1 MRGIASVSLLATY
14 SFLLRVSF
22 ADDFA
27 WKVINDSTALCND
40 YTPAGYFVASGRTP
54 EHWVIFLESGGGC
67 YSPTTCNAR
76 YFNESV
82 RTKFKSSGSLS
93 VGPLVS
99 YDVFKAKS
107 SVLSAG
113 ETLSDFVSPL
123 VTSMLTFQNTSYFNN
138 GRLSVQGQGI
148 LDDNCT
154 NNPIFCNHTRVI
166 IPYCSSDL
174 WLANS
179 PSFSCNISKDL
190 YDQCYANVQSSCVAI
205 GEMYFKNCFLSSS
218 NQLSFVFRGQAIY
231 RGALQQLLGKGLANS
246 STVTLVGS
254 SAGGVG
260 VVNHAKWTLQL
271 LRNGTRGANLSV
283 IADSS
288 WFINFQDNV
297 YKLFV
302 GLSSNGSVQ
311 SGGVFSIITATDT
324 TSVTCKDIT
333 HGTPCCFSAFC
344 MLSTPEYYPSKD
356 VSTFMLFGLYDVYLL
371 AQSLIGLNI
380 SEVGQ
385 KNSGAGLAVKFIQTV
400 SEYGGAMNDSLSV
413 SSRRVARLSYYVTQC
428 FQHIYLVTSTLWGVG
443 NLLGNQAVDIS
454 ASFASYN
461 QFMNPS
467 TWSSMEVGVNKTTIR
482 DALSQWYPNRYS
494 STIVTIRDSCSGP
507 HCNSMCPETI
517 ILGTQLLDIW
527 SPPVHVLLLVLVLGV
542 ALFCLLAKA
551 SFWLWYLRIDLKQ
564 RGYLRGLLNNMED
577 SNLQFPDCA
586 DEHGVSVSCLDLHY
600 SVTVRTTKVKDEK
613 KDDTAPVVLRRLH
626 SEPQG
631 HTDDATKIYATTP
644 VAFKSIHE
652 YLIHYAKRKSE
663 VILNQQP
670 PPPPPT
676 TDRDFYTTKE
686 ILKGISIYFNPGDL
700 CAIMGPSGCGKTTL
714 LDLLTGRRTAGN
726 IGGHIF
732 VNGLS
737 IEQIK
742 DWYVA
747 NTGYVLQLATPYYEE
762 LTVRENLT
770 LAAQIK
776 LPNSFTLR
784 EKFTRVEQVLAVSE
798 LRQYGDTVVGGA
810 SGPGLSGGQKRRLAI
825 ALQLLKLPSV
835 LFLDEPTSGLDAT
848 SSYELLTHLNRL
860 ADSKRTIILTIHQP
874 RLEIFHMFNRLVL
887 LTDGKCG
894 VGWCGMVWD
903 GVVWDGV
910 VWDGVVWDGV
920 VWDGVV
926 WDGVVWDGVV
936 WDGVVWDGVVWDGVV
951 WDGVVW
957 DGVVWDG
964 VVWDGV
970 VWDGVVWDGVV
981 WDGVVWDG
989 VVWDG
994 VWDSVMWDGVIW
1006 DGVVWDGVVA
1016 YHGVPER
1023 AYEVFIKALQAKYWR
1038 DAPRLENENP
1048 ADVIMDVAGN
1058 HKLRAIITGYYERS
1072 SDPQLVRDAIKK
1084 ACSNSK
1090 SKSREILDTVTNKV
1104 QYAIYGAKRVG
1115 NHQGGV
1121 FNRLAALEARGAKR
1135 ASFGQM
1141 LYLPAI
1147 FFAYGVLLGT
1157 VYYQSYSPLLVMSG
1171 FCVYSVASALF
1182 MFPALYLYYQ
1192 RALEVYAYEHA
1203 DGVGSPWDIVIQ
1215 GFIRGITLGFFPVI
1229 LCAAILY
1236 LLLVNHNSYNFAVFG
1251 QVLLIN
1257 LALNQTWVA
1266 LLIFIICAFPKIAF
1280 RLSPI
1285 ISSVAGFTSGFFVP
1299 REAMPPY
1306 YSWLFYIN
1314 PNYYGFSAS
1323 ANILLNNFNTGC
1335 VGSVFECFP
1344 SSPQYY
1350 LKYFN
1355 FDDVNPYLH
1364 ITILL
1369 GFTLLYIL
1377 LATLS
1382 NSIRYSNYAS
1392 NIKRLAHL
1400 LTLQHEANS
1409 EGSDITNDHSRE
1421 NSISE
1426 DIVLEPVNHET
1437 ERHGLEDAPS
1447 IIEVHKEEEGR
1458 QSEPVVAAS
1467 NGVKMNPKV
1476 RWQRVAEKCAK
1487 SRPSA
1492 CEEQT
1497 EEELSAE
1504 RRSLFL
1510 REGEGHVV
1518 WKPKDKGQQMR
1529 LALVVG
1535 QVLDMPRTL
1544 SERRKNLE
1552 KRVQATRAVLRADSK
1567 PSMEQH
1573 PQSTRRRMT
1582 FKDAANKV
1590 KTDLHN
1596 SEHYHFHDVVSQYVA
1611 RMHNERKSFDNTASL
1626 VTLSAPPERHVRSK
1640 ATPTRVDETPPTLPS
1655 ENLSLV
1661 GSFPGD
1667 LSEGNA
1673 IDVGDLSQNSPSKGA
1688 SQDSLV
1694 KQLPSASPVKNRF
1707 SGCATLVASTARSRL
1722 ERSRQQQNRE
1732 AVKGTYH
1739 ESWC

>member
-1 MRGIASVSLLATY
+1 MPDQRLASSAICLQTVDEYAAWIPIIPLDICLHLNPSQFQVVIMCLNDSCSPLCPGYALNPMRMFPTVPWVCPQPMRMFPTVPWVCPQPMRMFPTVPWVCPQPMRMFPTVPWVCPQPMRMFPTVPLGMPSTHEDVPHCALGMPSTHEDVPHCALGMPSTMRMFPTVPWGQATDE
-14 SFLLRVSF
+14 LN
-22 ADDFA
+22 DFA

-76 YFNESV
+76 YFNESL
-82 RTKFKSSGSLS
+82 RR
-93 VGPLVS
+93 
-99 YDVFKAKS
+99 FKAKS

-123 VTSMLTFQNTSYFNN
+123 VTSVLTFQNTNYFKN

-179 PSFSCNISKDL
+179 PSVSCNISKDL

-324 TSVTCKDIT
+324 TSVTCKDTT

-385 KNSGAGLAVKFIQTV
+385 KNSGAGLAVKLF
-400 SEYGGAMNDSLSV
+400 
-413 SSRRVARLSYYVTQC
+413 RRCQM
-428 FQHIYLVTSTLWGVG
+428 TSTLWGVG

-454 ASFASYN
+454 ASFASY
-461 QFMNPS
+461 
-467 TWSSMEVGVNKTTIR
+467 KDI
-482 DALSQWYPNRYS
+482 
-494 STIVTIRDSCSGP
+494 CSGP

-631 HTDDATKIYATTP
+631 HTDDATKIY
-644 VAFKSIHE
+644 
-652 YLIHYAKRKSE
+652 
-663 VILNQQP
+663 
-670 PPPPPT
+670 
-676 TDRDFYTTKE
+676 
-686 ILKGISIYFNPGDL
+686 
-700 CAIMGPSGCGKTTL
+700 GCGKTTL

-762 LTVRENLT
+762 LT
-770 LAAQIK
+770 
-776 LPNSFTLR
+776 
-784 EKFTRVEQVLAVSE
+784 SE

-810 SGPGLSGGQKRRLAI
+810 SGPGLSGGQVGVPMIEDWLIPKDNHPNH
-825 ALQLLKLPSV
+825 PSAQTG
-835 LFLDEPTSGLDAT
+835 D
-848 SSYELLTHLNRL
+848 
-860 ADSKRTIILTIHQP
+860 
-874 RLEIFHMFNRLVL
+874 FHMFNRLVL
-887 LTDGKCG
+887 LTDGK
-894 VGWCGMVWD
+894 
-903 GVVWDGV
+903 
-910 VWDGVVWDGV
+910 
-920 VWDGVV
+920 
-926 WDGVVWDGVV
+926 
-936 WDGVVWDGVVWDGVV
+936 
-951 WDGVVW
+951 
-957 DGVVWDG
+957 
-964 VVWDGV
+964 
-970 VWDGVVWDGVV
+970 
-981 WDGVVWDG
+981 
-989 VVWDG
+989 
-994 VWDSVMWDGVIW
+994 
-1006 DGVVWDGVVA
+1006 VA

-1147 FFAYGVLLGT
+1147 FFAYGVLL
-1157 VYYQSYSPLLVMSG
+1157 
-1171 FCVYSVASALF
+1171 VASALF

-1203 DGVGSPWDIVIQ
+1203 DGVGEGVKLQISLSYSFQ
-1215 GFIRGITLGFFPVI
+1215 
-1229 LCAAILY
+1229 
-1236 LLLVNHNSYNFAVFG
+1236 LVNHNSYNFAVFG

-1640 ATPTRVDETPPTLPS
+1640 ATPTRVDETPPTLPL

-1667 LSEGNA
+1667 PSEGNA

>member
-1 MRGIASVSLLATY
+1 MWGFGVVVAALLLKVS
-14 SFLLRVSF
+14 S

-113 ETLSDFVSPL
+113 KTLSDFVSPL
-123 VTSMLTFQNTSYFNN
+123 VTSMLTFQNTSYFKN

-179 PSFSCNISKDL
+179 PSLSCNISMDL
-190 YDQCYANVQSSCVAI
+190 YNQCYANNQSSCVAI

-231 RGALQQLLGKGLANS
+231 RGALQQLLDEGLANS

-454 ASFASYN
+454 ASFGSYQESMSLN
-461 QFMNPS
+461 
-467 TWSSMEVGVNKTTIR
+467 TWSSMEVGINKTTIR
-482 DALSQWYPNRYS
+482 AALSQWYPNRY
-494 STIVTIRDSCSGP
+494 TTVVTITDSCSGP
-507 HCNSMCPETI
+507 HCNSMCPELFALESPSQNTWPASAKTALLATVGAI
-517 ILGTQLLDIW
+517 GIMCVAGKLIFMMWVQLLEFRQDTYLER
-527 SPPVHVLLLVLVLGV
+527 LLMETDVDE
-542 ALFCLLAKA
+542 K
-551 SFWLWYLRIDLKQ
+551 LK
-564 RGYLRGLLNNMED
+564 
-577 SNLQFPDCA
+577 FPECA
-586 DEHGVSVSCLDLHY
+586 DDHCISVSCLNLSY
-600 SVTVRTTKVKDEK
+600 AVTVKAKKVKDEK
-613 KDDTAPVVLRRLH
+613 EDN
-626 SEPQG
+626 
-631 HTDDATKIYATTP
+631 TTP
-644 VAFKSIHE
+644 VALQALVDDDANEESINGAVDRAFPNSSVTE
-652 YLIHYAKRKSE
+652 PTSPNYKTLSESVLKRRKSFLSGKE
-663 VILNQQP
+663 LVREHSKRSLRSQTSYVVQP
-670 PPPPPT
+670 SPATVQKT
-676 TDRDFYTTKE
+676 TCFGAYTEKE
-686 ILKGISIYFNPGDL
+686 ILNGISIYFNPGQL
-700 CAIMGPSGCGKTTL
+700 TGIMGPSGCGKTTF
-714 LDLLTGRRTAGN
+714 LDILTGRRKTGN
-726 IGGHIF
+726 IKGQVY
-732 VNGLS
+732 VNGVP

-742 DWYVA
+742 DWYIA

-776 LPNSFTLR
+776 LPSTFTLR
-784 EKFTRVEQVLAVSE
+784 DKLTRVEQVLAVSE
-798 LRQYGDTVVGGA
+798 LLPFAETVVGKA
-810 SGPGLSGGQKRRLAI
+810 TGPGLSGGQKRRLAI

-874 RLEIFHMFNRLVL
+874 RLEIFHLFNYLLL
-887 LTDGKCG
+887 LTDGK
-894 VGWCGMVWD
+894 
-903 GVVWDGV
+903 
-910 VWDGVVWDGV
+910 
-920 VWDGVV
+920 
-926 WDGVVWDGVV
+926 
-936 WDGVVWDGVVWDGVV
+936 
-951 WDGVVW
+951 
-957 DGVVWDG
+957 
-964 VVWDGV
+964 
-970 VWDGVVWDGVV
+970 
-981 WDGVVWDG
+981 
-989 VVWDG
+989 
-994 VWDSVMWDGVIW
+994 I
-1006 DGVVWDGVVA
+1006 A
-1016 YHGVPER
+1016 YHGAPER
-1023 AYEVFIKALQAKYWR
+1023 AYEVFVQALKSRYKEKGFVIPQ
-1038 DAPRLENENP
+1038 LEDHNP
-1048 ADVIMDVAGN
+1048 ADIIMDMLGN
-1058 HKLRAIITGYYERS
+1058 QKYRTILTDFYNKSNEPNEICRVINKARWKSSSASIDSISSIMSFAIF
-1072 SDPQLVRDAIKK
+1072 
-1084 ACSNSK
+1084 
-1090 SKSREILDTVTNKV
+1090 
-1104 QYAIYGAKRVG
+1104 GAKKVEY
-1115 NHQGGV
+1115 HQGGV

-1215 GFIRGITLGFFPVI
+1215 GFIRGVTLGFFPVI

-1369 GFTLLYIL
+1369 SFTIIYLL
-1377 LATLS
+1377 LAVFS
-1382 NSIRYSNYAS
+1382 NWLRYTTVFYKMRHLFVLMRTRVSKGSTDSEHSVAS
-1392 NIKRLAHL
+1392 
-1400 LTLQHEANS
+1400 
-1409 EGSDITNDHSRE
+1409 
-1421 NSISE
+1421 SISMDRDQE
-1426 DIVLEPVNHET
+1426 DSLAEKYDVELGDLDMGDVKKLNQQEENQETPVDLN
-1437 ERHGLEDAPS
+1437 GISAP
-1447 IIEVHKEEEGR
+1447 G
-1458 QSEPVVAAS
+1458 PLAS
-1467 NGVKMNPKV
+1467 SKRMAKV
-1476 RWQRVAEKCAK
+1476 RWKQAAEASLQR
-1487 SRPSA
+1487 
-1492 CEEQT
+1492 
-1497 EEELSAE
+1497 EEEEVSNTKENADISTSELPKFNRKSI
-1504 RRSLFL
+1504 FL
-1510 REGEGHVV
+1510 RDGEAHVV
-1518 WKPKDKGQQMR
+1518 WRPKR
-1529 LALVVG
+1529 RRSHPALASVVD
-1535 QVLDMPRTL
+1535 QIAHQSSSLRERQRTL
-1544 SERRKNLE
+1544 LH
-1552 KRVQATRAVLRADSK
+1552 RVRATQEVLREVDIQEEGAVVDEVQPSSVPRSRTLWRQAKDSVVSELQRSKEATKEKIQFHDIVSRYMDRMERSSLDHGNAKVEGATLGRALKVLSRTISGQLTAAGIPRSAPVPIADWK
-1567 PSMEQH
+1567 KIVEQAKLTEEGDVGLPRSR
-1573 PQSTRRRMT
+1573 PQSLAM
-1582 FKDAANKV
+1582 DAS
-1590 KTDLHN
+1590 KTDEL
-1596 SEHYHFHDVVSQYVA
+1596 
-1611 RMHNERKSFDNTASL
+1611 
-1626 VTLSAPPERHVRSK
+1626 RS
-1640 ATPTRVDETPPTLPS
+1640 RETS
-1655 ENLSLV
+1655 IS
-1661 GSFPGD
+1661 D
-1667 LSEGNA
+1667 LSTSRTKVTSRTGLKKQVV
-1673 IDVGDLSQNSPSKGA
+1673 IM
-1688 SQDSLV
+1688 DSEDTTV
-1694 KQLPSASPVKNRF
+1694 
-1707 SGCATLVASTARSRL
+1707 
-1722 ERSRQQQNRE
+1722 
-1732 AVKGTYH
+1732 
-1739 ESWC
+1739 

>member
-123 VTSMLTFQNTSYFNN
+123 VTSVLTFQNTNYFKN

-179 PSFSCNISKDL
+179 PSVSCNISKDL

-324 TSVTCKDIT
+324 TSVTCKDTT

-494 STIVTIRDSCSGP
+494 STIVTIRDICSGP

-631 HTDDATKIYATTP
+631 HTDDATKIY
-644 VAFKSIHE
+644 
-652 YLIHYAKRKSE
+652 
-663 VILNQQP
+663 
-670 PPPPPT
+670 
-676 TDRDFYTTKE
+676 
-686 ILKGISIYFNPGDL
+686 
-700 CAIMGPSGCGKTTL
+700 GCGKTTL

-810 SGPGLSGGQKRRLAI
+810 SGPGLSGGQVGVPMIEDWLIPKDNHPNH
-825 ALQLLKLPSV
+825 PSAQTG
-835 LFLDEPTSGLDAT
+835 D
-848 SSYELLTHLNRL
+848 
-860 ADSKRTIILTIHQP
+860 
-874 RLEIFHMFNRLVL
+874 FHMFNRLVL
-887 LTDGKCG
+887 LTDGK
-894 VGWCGMVWD
+894 
-903 GVVWDGV
+903 
-910 VWDGVVWDGV
+910 
-920 VWDGVV
+920 
-926 WDGVVWDGVV
+926 
-936 WDGVVWDGVVWDGVV
+936 
-951 WDGVVW
+951 
-957 DGVVWDG
+957 
-964 VVWDGV
+964 
-970 VWDGVVWDGVV
+970 
-981 WDGVVWDG
+981 
-989 VVWDG
+989 
-994 VWDSVMWDGVIW
+994 
-1006 DGVVWDGVVA
+1006 VA

-1147 FFAYGVLLGT
+1147 FFAYGVLL
-1157 VYYQSYSPLLVMSG
+1157 
-1171 FCVYSVASALF
+1171 VASALF

-1236 LLLVNHNSYNFAVFG
+1236 LL
-1251 QVLLIN
+1251 
-1257 LALNQTWVA
+1257 TWVA

-1492 CEEQT
+1492 C
-1497 EEELSAE
+1497 
-1504 RRSLFL
+1504 
-1510 REGEGHVV
+1510 
-1518 WKPKDKGQQMR
+1518 QQMR

-1611 RMHNERKSFDNTASL
+1611 RMHNEHMCEA
-1626 VTLSAPPERHVRSK
+1626 K
-1640 ATPTRVDETPPTLPS
+1640 ATPTRVDETPPTLPL

-1667 LSEGNA
+1667 PSEGNA